1 MKALLSCGVA
11 VLSLMLVLG
20 VNSAG
25 EKDKKAEPKYTIKE
39 VMKKAHDDEGLL
51 EKVQE
56 GKATAK
62 EKKELVELYVALH
75 DNTPPKGDKAK
86 WAKVTQ
92 SLVDT
97 AKAIDDGKDEKMAIK
112 TLTKLVN
119 CKNCHGE
126 FKAPKKKAA

>member
-75 DNTPPKGDKAK
+75 DNTPPK
-86 WAKVTQ
+86 VTQ